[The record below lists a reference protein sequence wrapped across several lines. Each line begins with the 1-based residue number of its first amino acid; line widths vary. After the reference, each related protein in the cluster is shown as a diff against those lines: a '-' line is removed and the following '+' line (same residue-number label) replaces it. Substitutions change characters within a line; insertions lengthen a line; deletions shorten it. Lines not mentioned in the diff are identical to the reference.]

1 MKHSLGLFDYTNSH
15 LLLGFFLYKN
25 KVPNNMSKYLKYNT
39 WYLQR
44 LWLFTY
50 YNVTMPMVVVLLVK
64 SKSIL
69 SYEIA
74 DSGLQL
80 NVITYSYKKCNC
92 SEICKNI
99 SYHLI
104 ILINIL
110 QLHNKELHRHA
121 TWDVSVILA
130 FILLSFREEISYNI
144 SVYFSIHNI
153 CINFFFP
160 LIHNSLQCIN
170 TIGRPCIWYPFYSLL
185 FIIDEKSKQESLN
198 SPDQMW
204 QDLTFWNQFLFQV

>member
-1 MKHSLGLFDYTNSH
+1 MKHSLGLFACTNSYMR
-15 LLLGFFLYKN
+15 LGFFLYKN

-44 LWLFTY
+44 LRHFTY

-69 SYEIA
+69 SYEIT

-92 SEICKNI
+92 SEIYKNI

-110 QLHNKELHRHA
+110 QLHKEVHRHA
-121 TWDVSVILA
+121 TWDVSVILV
-130 FILLSFREEISYNI
+130 FILLSFREVISYNI
-144 SVYFSIHNI
+144 SVYFSLHNI
-153 CINFFFP
+153 CINFVFHWHTTHYSA
-160 LIHNSLQCIN
+160 LILLRGLAFNIHFIN
-170 TIGRPCIWYPFYSLL
+170 CCL
-185 FIIDEKSKQESLN
+185 
-198 SPDQMW
+198 
-204 QDLTFWNQFLFQV
+204 